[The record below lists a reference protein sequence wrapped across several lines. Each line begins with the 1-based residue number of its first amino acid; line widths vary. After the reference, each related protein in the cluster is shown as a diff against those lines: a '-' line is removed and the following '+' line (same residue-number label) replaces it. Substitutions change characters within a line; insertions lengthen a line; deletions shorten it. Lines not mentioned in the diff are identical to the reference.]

1 MAEIDKSLT
10 EVTKSV
16 EIDGPEEQ
24 VELQEE
30 ITETLPNAGQTE
42 ITPTEDGGVEINFE
56 PGAFNQAQS
65 ENHFDNLAE
74 LLPDDILGPL
84 GSELNQNYMD
94 YKESRKEWERTYIT
108 GLDLLGFKYEDRTEP
123 FSGAAGATHP
133 VLAEA
138 VTQFQA
144 QAYKE
149 LLPADGPVRTQIIGA
164 PTPEKEMQSTR
175 VKDFMNYQLMDQ
187 MKEYEPEFDQLL
199 FYLPLAGSAF
209 KKVYYDQLLGRAVSK
224 FVPAED
230 LIVPYSATSLEDA
243 TAVVHLVKTKENDL
257 TKQMVSGFYR
267 NVEIGQPG
275 ETESDLERKERE
287 LEGITK
293 TKDEDIYNI
302 LEFHVDLDLEG
313 FEDRG
318 PDGAETGIKLPYIV
332 TIEEGSREILSIRR
346 NYEIADPK
354 KQKIPYIVTVDEGT
368 RNILSIRRNY
378 EIGDPDK
385 NKIPYFT
392 HFKFLPGL
400 GFYGFGLIHMIG
412 GLSRTAT
419 AALRQLL
426 DAGTLSNLPAGFKM
440 RGIRIRDDAQS
451 IQPGE
456 FRDVDAPGGNLRDS
470 FMMLPFKEP
479 SQTLLSLMGIVVQ
492 AGQRFASI
500 ADMQVGD
507 GNQQA
512 AVGTTVA
519 LLERGSRTMS
529 AIHKRIYSAL
539 KQEFKLMA
547 RVFKLYLPQEYPYD
561 VVGGQRMI
569 KQTDFDDRVDILP
582 VADPNIFS
590 QTQRISMAQTELQLA
605 TSNPQMHNMY
615 NAYRN
620 MYEALGVKNIDSILV
635 KPMAPM
641 PKDPAL
647 EHIDA
652 LAGKP
657 FQAFPG
663 QDHRAHI
670 TSHLNFMATNI
681 ARNNPM
687 VMASLEKNIFE
698 HISLM
703 AQEQIE
709 LEFMQELPQLQQMQM
724 MAQQNPQMQQQ
735 VIDMQQKIE
744 ARKAQLIAE
753 MMEEFMNEEKKIT
766 SQFDNDPIAKLRSR
780 ELDLRAQE
788 NARKEREG
796 KERMDLDKMRAMMN
810 QANVDEKLDQNEE
823 LAKLRA
829 NTSIEKTILG
839 KTLPN
844 ADQMIPSVK
853 IMRSGNE

>member
-1 MAEIDKSLT
+1 MAEIDKALT
-10 EVTKSV
+10 EIRKKV
-16 EIDGPEEQ
+16 EIAGPEEQ
-24 VELQEE
+24 VEIQEE
-30 ITETLPNAGQTE
+30 IKESLPDGGETE

-74 LLPDDILGPL
+74 LLPEEVLGPL

-94 YKESRKEWERTYIT
+94 YKESRKEWEHTYIT

-144 QAYKE
+144 LAYKE
-149 LLPADGPVRTQIIGA
+149 LLPADGPVRTQILGA
-164 PTPEKEMQSTR
+164 PSAEKEMQSTR

-209 KKVYYDQLLGRAVSK
+209 KKVYYDDLLGRAVSK

-230 LIVPYSATSLEDA
+230 LVVPYSATSLEDA
-243 TAVVHLVKTKENDL
+243 TAVVHLIKMKGNDL
-257 TKQMVSGFYR
+257 RKQMVGGFYR
-267 NVEIGQPG
+267 DVEIGQPAQ
-275 ETESDLERKERE
+275 TESDLERKERE
-287 LEGITK
+287 LEGIQK
-293 TKDEDIYNI
+293 TKDEDVYNI

-318 PDGAETGIKLPYIV
+318 PDGQPTGIKLPYIV
-332 TIEEGSREILSIRR
+332 TIEESSREVLSIRR
-346 NYEIADPK
+346 NYELDDPK
-354 KQKIPYIVTVDEGT
+354 RKKI
-368 RNILSIRRNY
+368 S
-378 EIGDPDK
+378 
-385 NKIPYFT
+385 YFV

-419 AALRQLL
+419 AALRSLL

-451 IQPGE
+451 ITPGE
-456 FRDVDAPGGNLRDS
+456 FRDVDAPGGNIKDA
-470 FMMLPFKEP
+470 FMALPFKEP
-479 SQTLLSLMGIVVQ
+479 SQTLLQLMGVVVS

-500 ADMQVGD
+500 ADLQVGD

-519 LLERGSRTMS
+519 LLEKGSRTMS
-529 AIHKRIYSAL
+529 AIHKRIYVSL
-539 KQEFKLMA
+539 KNEFKMLA
-547 RVFKLYLPQEYPYD
+547 RVFKLYLPEQYPYD

-569 KQTDFDDRVDILP
+569 KKQDFDDRIDILP

-590 QTQRISMAQTELQLA
+590 QTQRISIAQAELQLA
-605 TSNPQMHNMY
+605 QSNPAMHNLY
-615 NAYRN
+615 NAYRA
-620 MYEALGVKNIDSILV
+620 MYEALGVKNIDMIL
-635 KPMAPM
+635 KPVPRPM
-641 PKDPAL
+641 PMDPSVEA
-647 EHIDA
+647 IQA

-657 FQAFPG
+657 FQAFKG

-670 TSHLNFMATNI
+670 TAHLNFMTSSM

-687 VMASLEKNIFE
+687 VTASMQKNIFE

-703 AQEQIE
+703 ALEQVE
-709 LEFMQELPQLQQMQM
+709 VEFKDQILVMQ
-724 MAQQNPQMQQQ
+724 QMQQQ
-735 VIDMQQKIE
+735 MQANPAMAQDPQVKQQMMAINMQIE
-744 ARKAQLIAE
+744 SRKAVLIAE
-753 MMEEFMNEEKKIT
+753 MFEDFAQEEKKLMGE
-766 SQFDNDPIAKLRSR
+766 FGNDPIAKLKAR
-780 ELDLRAQE
+780 ELDLRAKDDFTKAQQNQE
-788 NARKEREG
+788 KI
-796 KERMDLDKMRAMMN
+796 DLDRMKAFMN
-810 QANVDEKLDQNEE
+810 QQNKDDKLEQNED
-823 LAKLRA
+823 LAELRA
-829 NTSIEKTILG
+829 ATSIAKQ
-839 KTLPN
+839 
-844 ADQMIPSVK
+844 QMANQSK
-853 IMRSGNE
+853 IHDFGRNFKKK

>member
-1 MAEIDKSLT
+1 MADKIDKSLT
-10 EVTKSV
+10 QGPRGSV
-16 EIDGPEEQ
+16 NIPGDEQ
-24 VELQEE
+24 VEEAIQQEVAIEESKKGPVE
-30 ITETLPNAGQTE
+30 IEEAEDASVTVDFDPNAASPE
-42 ITPTEDGGVEINFE
+42 GGDEHY
-56 PGAFNQAQS
+56 A
-65 ENHFDNLAE
+65 NLAE
-74 LLPDDILGPL
+74 FLPDEVLDEL
-84 GSELNQNYMD
+84 GSSLTQKYND
-94 YKESRKEWERTYIT
+94 YNMSRKDWEQSYTK
-108 GLDLLGFKYEDRTEP
+108 GLDLLGFKYDMRTEP
-123 FSGAAGATHP
+123 FQGASGATHP

-144 QAYKE
+144 LAYKE
-149 LLPADGPVRTQIIGA
+149 LLPANGPVRTQVVGA
-164 PTPEKEMQSTR
+164 PSPEKTQQAER
-175 VKDFMNYQLMDQ
+175 VKDYMNYELMEKMSD
-187 MKEYEPEFDQLL
+187 YEPDFDSML

-209 KKVYYDQLLGRAVSK
+209 KKIYYDELEKRAMSK
-224 FVPAED
+224 FVPADD

-243 TAVVHLVKTKENDL
+243 EAVIHRVKMSKNDLRKQQIGGFYLDIELGTPGYEEND
-257 TKQMVSGFYR
+257 
-267 NVEIGQPG
+267 VEK
-275 ETESDLERKERE
+275 KERE
-287 LEGITK
+287 LEGQRK
-293 TKDEDIYNI
+293 SKDDDIYTL
-302 LEFHVDLDLEG
+302 LECHVNLDLEG
-313 FEDRG
+313 FEHTDDQG
-318 PDGAETGIKLPYIV
+318 EPSGI
-332 TIEEGSREILSIRR
+332 
-346 NYEIADPK
+346 
-354 KQKIPYIVTVDEGT
+354 KIPYIVTVELAT
-368 RNILSIRRNY
+368 RKVLSIRRNY
-378 EIGDPDK
+378 EIGDPNK
-385 NKIPYFT
+385 NKIDYFV

-456 FRDVDAPGGNLRDS
+456 FRDVDAPGGNLKDS

-479 SQTLLSLMGIVVQ
+479 SQTLLALMGVVVQ

-500 ADMQVGD
+500 ADLQVGD

-539 KQEFKLMA
+539 KNEFRILA
-547 RVFKLYLPQEYPYD
+547 RVFKLYLPPEYPYD
-561 VVGGQRMI
+561 VVGGQKMI
-569 KQTDFDDRVDILP
+569 KQSDFDDRVDILP

-590 QTQRISMAQTELQLA
+590 QTQRISLAQTELQLA
-605 TSNPQMHNMY
+605 QSNPQMHNLY
-615 NAYRN
+615 QAYRN
-620 MYEALGVKNIDSILV
+620 MYEALGVKNIDSVLV
-635 KPMAPM
+635 KPMPPA

-652 LAGKP
+652 LAGRP

-663 QDHRAHI
+663 QDHRAHM
-670 TSHLNFMATNI
+670 TAHLNFMATNM

-687 VMASLEKNIFE
+687 VMAALEKNIFE

-709 LEFMQELPQLQQMQM
+709 LEFRQELQQLQVMQTQMQQNPM
-724 MAQQNPQMQQQ
+724 MAQQMQQQ
-735 VIDMQQKIE
+735 VMQLNQQIE
-744 ARKAQLIAE
+744 SRKAVLIAE
-753 MMEEFMNEEKKIT
+753 MMEEFLQEEKKIT

-788 NARKEREG
+788 NQRKEREG
-796 KERMDLDKMRAMMN
+796 KERMDLDKMRAMMAQEN
-810 QANVDEKLDQNEE
+810 QDEKLEQNEE

-844 ADQMIPSVK
+844 SDEMIPDVS
-853 IMRSGNE
+853 IIRRGN

>member
-1 MAEIDKSLT
+1 MAEIDKALPN
-10 EVTKSV
+10 EPRK
-16 EIDGPEEQ
+16 EFNLPGEEQ
-24 VELQEE
+24 IQEQVVEEAQE
-30 ITETLPNAGQTE
+30 
-42 ITPTEDGGVEINFE
+42 
-56 PGAFNQAQS
+56 QAQS
-65 ENHFDNLAE
+65 PEDVEVVENEDGSVDINLDPATASPEGGDEHYANLSEFLPDDVLAE
-74 LLPDDILGPL
+74 LASD
-84 GSELNQNYMD
+84 LNSKYMD
-94 YKESRKEWERTYIT
+94 YSSSRKDWEKTYT
-108 GLDLLGFKYEDRTEP
+108 QGLDLLGFKYDQRTEP
-123 FSGAAGATHP
+123 FQGASGATHP

-144 QAYKE
+144 LAYKE
-149 LLPADGPVRTQIIGA
+149 LLPADGPVRTQILGM
-164 PTPEKEMQSTR
+164 PTPEKADQANR
-175 VKDFMNYQLMDQ
+175 VKDFMNYQIMDQ
-187 MKEYEPEFDQLL
+187 MKEYEPEFDQML
-199 FYLPLAGSAF
+199 FNLPLAGSAF
-209 KKVYYDQLLGRAVSK
+209 KKVYYDEMEQRAVSK
-224 FVPAED
+224 FVPADD
-230 LIVPYSATSLEDA
+230 LIVPYTATSLDDA
-243 TAVVHLVKTKENDL
+243 EAIIHRVKISENDL
-257 TKQMVSGFYR
+257 RKQQVSGFYR
-267 NVEIGQPG
+267 DIDIGKPMDRETDVEK
-275 ETESDLERKERE
+275 KERE
-287 LEGITK
+287 LEGVRK
-293 TKDEDIYNI
+293 TKDEDVYTL
-302 LEFHVDLDLEG
+302 LECHVDLDLEG
-313 FEDRG
+313 FEDTNQQTG
-318 PDGAETGIKLPYIV
+318 EPSGIKIPYIV
-332 TIEEGSREILSIRR
+332 TLEEGSREILSIRR
-346 NYEIADPK
+346 NYEA
-354 KQKIPYIVTVDEGT
+354 
-368 RNILSIRRNY
+368 
-378 EIGDPDK
+378 GDPMK
-385 NKIPYFT
+385 RKIQYFV

-479 SQTLLSLMGIVVQ
+479 SQTLLSLMGVVVQ

-500 ADMQVGD
+500 ADLQVGD

-539 KQEFKLMA
+539 KNEFKILA

-569 KQTDFDDRVDILP
+569 KQSDFDDRVDILP

-590 QTQRISMAQTELQLA
+590 QTQRISLAQTELQLA

-615 NAYRN
+615 QAYRN
-620 MYEALGVKNIDSILV
+620 MYEALGVKNIDQLLI
-635 KPMAPM
+635 KPMQPM

-652 LAGKP
+652 LGGRQ

-670 TSHLNFMATNI
+670 TAHLNFMATNM

-687 VMASLEKNIFE
+687 VMGSLEKNIFE

-703 AQEQIE
+703 AQEQVE
-709 LEFMQELPQLQQMQM
+709 LEFRDELQQMQQM
-724 MAQQNPQMQQQ
+724 QMVIQQNPQMAQQ
-735 VIDMQQKIE
+735 MQMQLMMMTQRIE

-766 SQFDNDPIAKLRSR
+766 SQFDNDPIAKLRAR
-780 ELDLRAQE
+780 ELDLRAME
-788 NARKEREG
+788 NDRKAKESDERIN
-796 KERMDLDKMRAMMN
+796 LDKMKTMMN
-810 QANVDEKLDQNEE
+810 QANQDEKLEQNEE

-829 NTSIEKTILG
+829 NTSIEKTILS
-839 KTLPN
+839 KTIPN
-844 ADQMIPSVK
+844 VDSMMKNQQGMMPNVR
-853 IMRSGNE
+853 IMRGGNE

>member
-1 MAEIDKSLT
+1 MADIDKALPNEPRK
-10 EVTKSV
+10 EVNV
-16 EIDGPEEQ
+16 PGE
-24 VELQEE
+24 EE
-30 ITETLPNAGQTE
+30 IQETLVEEVEKELEKPGEVETIEN
-42 ITPTEDGGVEINFE
+42 EDGSVDINFD
-56 PGAFNQAQS
+56 PGSASIEGGEDHYA
-65 ENHFDNLAE
+65 NLAE
-74 LLPDDILGPL
+74 FLPDEVLSSLSSD
-84 GSELNQNYMD
+84 LNSKYMD
-94 YKESRKEWERTYIT
+94 YISSRKDWEKSYTN
-108 GLDLLGFKYEDRTEP
+108 GLDLLGFKYDQRSEP
-123 FSGAAGATHP
+123 FQGASGATHP

-144 QAYKE
+144 LAYKE
-149 LLPADGPVRTQIIGA
+149 LLPADGPVRTQLLGI
-164 PTPEKEMQSTR
+164 QSPDKVQQAQR
-175 VKDFMNYQLMDQ
+175 VKDFMNYQIMDQ
-187 MKEYEPEFDQLL
+187 MKEYEPEFDSML
-199 FYLPLAGSAF
+199 FHLPLSGSTF
-209 KKVYYDQLLGRAVSK
+209 KKVYYDEVEGRAVSK
-224 FVPAED
+224 FVPADD
-230 LIVPYSATSLEDA
+230 LIVPYTATSLDDA
-243 TAVVHLVKTKENDL
+243 EAIIHRIKISENDL
-257 TKQMVSGFYR
+257 RKQQVAGFYKDI
-267 NVEIGQPG
+267 ELAKPQDK
-275 ETESDLERKERE
+275 ESDIEKKERE
-287 LEGITK
+287 LEGTKK
-293 TKDEDIYNI
+293 TKDEDLYTL
-302 LEFHVDLDLEG
+302 LECHVNLDLEG
-313 FEDRG
+313 FEDSDQNG
-318 PDGAETGIKLPYIV
+318 EPTGIKLPYIV
-332 TIEEGSREILSIRR
+332 TLEEGSREVLSV
-346 NYEIADPK
+346 K
-354 KQKIPYIVTVDEGT
+354 
-368 RNILSIRRNY
+368 RNY
-378 EIGDPDK
+378 EIGDPKK
-385 NKIPYFT
+385 NKIQYFV

-479 SQTLLSLMGIVVQ
+479 SATLLNLMGVVVN

-500 ADMQVGD
+500 ADLQVGD

-539 KQEFKLMA
+539 KNEFKILA
-547 RVFKLYLPQEYPYD
+547 RVFKLYLPPEYPYD

-590 QTQRISMAQTELQLA
+590 QTQRISLAQTELQLA
-605 TSNPQMHNMY
+605 TSNPGMHNMY
-615 NAYRN
+615 QAYRN
-620 MYEALGVKNIDSILV
+620 MYEALGVKNIDSVLV
-635 KPMAPM
+635 KPMPPA

-663 QDHRAHI
+663 QDHRAHM
-670 TSHLNFMATNI
+670 TAHLNFMATNM

-709 LEFMQELPQLQQMQM
+709 LEFRQELMQLQQMQQNPM
-724 MAQQNPQMQQQ
+724 MMQQNPQAQQQ
-735 VIDMQQKIE
+735 VMQLTQQIE
-744 ARKAQLIAE
+744 GRKSVLIAE
-753 MMEEFMNEEKKIT
+753 MMGEFLEEEKKIT

-796 KERMDLDKMRAMMN
+796 QERMDLDKMRAMMN
-810 QANVDEKLDQNEE
+810 QQNQDEKLDQNEE

-839 KTLPN
+839 KTLPSSN
-844 ADQMIPSVK
+844 DMVPKVSI
-853 IMRSGNE
+853 IRSGNE